1 MSPQPKAEIPR
12 ANWWQRQFARALA
25 AENASP
31 RPEYERRKRALLGDL
46 SGTVLEIGPGPA
58 TNLTYYAPDVRWIGL
73 EPNPA
78 MFPYIEEAAQQ
89 LRRAVELHPGHAEEI
104 PLGDASV
111 DAVVG
116 TLVLCSVDDPAQV
129 LREVRRVL
137 KPGGRYVFIEHVA
150 APRQSLLRRVQAIIR
165 PVWKAVGDG
174 CTLNRETWATIEQ
187 AGFSDVQIEH
197 FRLPVPIYSPHIAG
211 AAVK

>member
-1 MSPQPKAEIPR
+1 MSPQPKAEILR

-25 AENASP
+25 AENASR

-89 LRRAVELHPGHAEEI
+89 LGRAVELHPGHAEDI

-187 AGFSDVQIEH
+187 AGFSEVQIEH